1 MPVVR
6 FPSKRPGSVRAVF
19 VVFDPLPVRGE
30 SNAIAAILVVVG
42 VLVDYLE
49 QARGLRVLLHLR
61 KFLEP
66 VSAQRQCFFSPHDC
80 KPPNRER
87 LSGRDGQKARHKSNL
102 VSSFRGRSI
111 ALPGCFRFD
120 LFRVAV
126 AV

>member
-49 QARGLRVLLHLR
+49 QARGLRMLLHLR

-66 VSAQRQCFFSPHDC
+66 VFAQRQCFFFRHTIVNPRTESALVEEMV
-80 KPPNRER
+80 RR
-87 LSGRDGQKARHKSNL
+87 LGANL
-102 VSSFRGRSI
+102 I
-111 ALPGCFRFD
+111 
-120 LFRVAV
+120 
-126 AV
+126 